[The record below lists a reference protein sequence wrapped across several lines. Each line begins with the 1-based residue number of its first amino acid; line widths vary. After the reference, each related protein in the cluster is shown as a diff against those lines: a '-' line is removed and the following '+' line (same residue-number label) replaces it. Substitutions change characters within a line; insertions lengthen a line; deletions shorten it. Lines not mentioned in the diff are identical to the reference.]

1 MPAHIAGISGTI
13 AGMSISSARVSEMI
27 LEQVSTREMRLLSL
41 VVAVRKGVAANEVVK
56 GDLTAAV
63 KASLRRL
70 VAAKEVVDV
79 EGVYAR
85 GRGAMT

>member
-1 MPAHIAGISGTI
+1 
-13 AGMSISSARVSEMI
+13 
-27 LEQVSTREMRLLSL
+27 MRLLSL

>member
-1 MPAHIAGISGTI
+1 
-13 AGMSISSARVSEMI
+13 MI